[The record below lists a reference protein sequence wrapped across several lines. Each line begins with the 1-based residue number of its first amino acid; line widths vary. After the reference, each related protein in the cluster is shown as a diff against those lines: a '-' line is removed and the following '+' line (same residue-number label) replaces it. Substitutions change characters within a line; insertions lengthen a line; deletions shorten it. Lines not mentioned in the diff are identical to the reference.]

1 MRNRKTF
8 LETSQSLSMRKVTG
22 LSQWGQHRLP
32 HIAFQYFTKE
42 NPYIQMKYFIP
53 QNKFWNIKWLFWW
66 LEENFLPI
74 SDLIQYINSGKAFS
88 QESNK
93 RRQVAATGQ
102 WLWIGNHA
110 QTRTSIPLP
119 FPLNPFWYLLQS
131 RETGS
136 RLFHPL
142 LEHQSHVQNT
152 FTSAEIA
159 AVKAHNTSQC
169 PTTGLQGHYP
179 IIPSLMSSGESQVSQ
194 KWKFT
199 ATPPIF
205 KAKPF
210 VWT

>member
-1 MRNRKTF
+1 MTF
-8 LETSQSLSMRKVTG
+8 LVAGRKFLAHFRFGPIHQLWKSIFLGEQQMETSCSNRTVALDRESPAD
-22 LSQWGQHRLP
+22 SHQHSP
-32 HIAFQYFTKE
+32 
-42 NPYIQMKYFIP
+42 
-53 QNKFWNIKWLFWW
+53 
-66 LEENFLPI
+66 
-74 SDLIQYINSGKAFS
+74 
-88 QESNK
+88 
-93 RRQVAATGQ
+93 
-102 WLWIGNHA
+102 
-110 QTRTSIPLP
+110 P

-131 RETGS
+131 REIGS

-159 AVKAHNTSQC
+159 AVKAHNTYSSQC
-169 PTTGLQGHYP
+169 PTTGLQGRYP

-210 VWT
+210 V